1 MPLYQIKYKSAG
13 ETTAKT
19 ITIIAPDHSE
29 AEQEAAKLAGKG
41 GEVIFVDRS
50 TGDD

>member
-1 MPLYQIKYKSAG
+1 MPLYQIKYKPAG

-19 ITIIAPDHSE
+19 TTIVAPDHND
-29 AEQEAAKLAGKG
+29 AEQEAAKIAGKG

-50 TGDD
+50 MGDD